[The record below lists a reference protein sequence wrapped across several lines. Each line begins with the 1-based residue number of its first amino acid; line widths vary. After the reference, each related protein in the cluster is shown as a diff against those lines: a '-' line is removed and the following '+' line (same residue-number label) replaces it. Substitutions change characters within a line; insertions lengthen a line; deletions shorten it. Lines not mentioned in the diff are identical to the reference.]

1 MRFTASK
8 RRQPPSVIIVSLIDV
23 LTVVLIFLIV
33 TSTFK
38 QQPAVKLVL
47 PEAKQPKAGSSENA
61 PLIVTI
67 SKQGLL
73 YFKTDP
79 VTLDRLQRD
88 LVEAV
93 TANPEAKLAI
103 RADTDAPWGQ
113 VVKVMEAA
121 TAAHI
126 KVANAFIRPA
136 GAQ

>member
-1 MRFTASK
+1 MRFTIK
-8 RRQPPSVIIVSLIDV
+8 QRRRPPSVIIVSLIDV

-47 PEAKQPKAGSSENA
+47 PESRHPKPGPSENA
-61 PLIVTI
+61 PLIVTV

-73 YFKTDP
+73 YLRADP
-79 VTLDRLQRD
+79 VTVDRLQQK

-93 TANPEAKLAI
+93 RVNPAASLAI
-103 RADTDAPWGQ
+103 NADTDAPWGQ
-113 VVKVMEAA
+113 IVKVMEAA

-126 KVANAFIRPA
+126 KIANAFIRPA
-136 GAQ
+136 PE